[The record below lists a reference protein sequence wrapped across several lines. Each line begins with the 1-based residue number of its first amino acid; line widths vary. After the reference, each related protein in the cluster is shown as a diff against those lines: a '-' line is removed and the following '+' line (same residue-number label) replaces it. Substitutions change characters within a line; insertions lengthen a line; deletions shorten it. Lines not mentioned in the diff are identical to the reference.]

1 MANKSQQQPVV
12 DTQFQ
17 KLNKISKLREILRSD
32 PQIKA
37 YIESRNANK
46 NNFNMQNKEQD
57 IIDHF
62 KKVCLINGTKLDYS
76 QFLMPE
82 GKENYFEF

>member
-1 MANKSQQQPVV
+1 MANKHQQQPVV
-12 DTQFQ
+12 DSQFQ
-17 KLNKISKLREILRSD
+17 KLSKISKLREILRSD

-46 NNFNMQNKEQD
+46 NFNMQNKEQD

-62 KKVCLINGTKLDYS
+62 KKVCSTNDIKLDYS

-82 GKENYFEF
+82 GLS